1 MSLTIERWWILI
13 GAVFGIVP
21 LIGLAKTNVIDI
33 QVLSIFFGA
42 LLAIAAIIY
51 SAWESETLRN
61 LRKSGHDKY
70 LIEYIIVP
78 SYLCFVLI
86 VMQLLKESIYVSTS
100 LPFYSVLVTSFSVIT
115 YGIGGIFVLSMLRI
129 LILLEPIMSKR

>member
-1 MSLTIERWWILI
+1 MSITIERWWVVVGLL
-13 GAVFGIVP
+13 FGIIP
-21 LIGLAKTNVIDI
+21 LVGLAKTNVIDI

-61 LRKSGHDKY
+61 LRKTGHDKY
-70 LIEYIIVP
+70 LIEYLIVP

-86 VMQLLKESIYVSTS
+86 VMQLLRESVSVPVS
-100 LPFYSVLVTSFSVIT
+100 LPFYGGLVLAFNVLT
-115 YGIGGIFVLSMLRI
+115 YGIGGVFVLSMLRI
-129 LILLEPIMSKR
+129 LFLLEPVMKGG